1 MKILNTYLVEDS
13 PVIRASLIMAL
24 EELSPV
30 KVVASA
36 ETEVE
41 ANAWLLDGGH
51 QVDLVI
57 IDVFLKSG
65 SGLGVL
71 KSMHEAALASG
82 CQLVVLTNYATIDIR
97 RRCLALGAARVF
109 DKSHDLD
116 ALINYCNKLAAEEP
130 DITAP
135 SLLV

>member
-13 PVIRASLIMAL
+13 PVIRASLITAL

-36 ETEVE
+36 ESE
-41 ANAWLLDGGH
+41 AQASAWLLDASH
-51 QVDLVI
+51 RVDLVI

-71 KSMHEAALASG
+71 KSTHEAAAASG
-82 CQLVVLTNYATIDIR
+82 CQLVVLTNYATLDIR
-97 RRCLALGAARVF
+97 RKCLALGAARVF
-109 DKSHDLD
+109 DKSHDID
-116 ALINYCNKLAAEEP
+116 ALITYCNKLAAEEP

-135 SLLV
+135 GLLV

>member
-13 PVIRASLIMAL
+13 PVIRASLITAL

-36 ETEVE
+36 EAE
-41 ANAWLLDGGH
+41 AEAVTWLLDESH

-71 KSMHEAALASG
+71 KSVREAALASG
-82 CQLVVLTNYATIDIR
+82 CQLVVLTNYATLDIR
-97 RRCLALGAARVF
+97 RRCLSLGAARVF
-109 DKSHDLD
+109 DKSHDID
-116 ALINYCNKLAAEEP
+116 ALITYCNKLATEEP

-135 SLLV
+135 GLLV

>member
-13 PVIRASLIMAL
+13 PLIRASLITAL

-36 ETEVE
+36 ETEGQ
-41 ANAWLLDGGH
+41 AIAWLLDQGYR
-51 QVDLVI
+51 VDLVI

-71 KSMHEAALASG
+71 KSTHEAAAAAG

-97 RRCLALGAARVF
+97 RKCLALGAARVF
-109 DKSHDLD
+109 DKSHDID
-116 ALINYCNKLAAEEP
+116 ALITYCNKLAAEEP

-135 SLLV
+135 GLLI